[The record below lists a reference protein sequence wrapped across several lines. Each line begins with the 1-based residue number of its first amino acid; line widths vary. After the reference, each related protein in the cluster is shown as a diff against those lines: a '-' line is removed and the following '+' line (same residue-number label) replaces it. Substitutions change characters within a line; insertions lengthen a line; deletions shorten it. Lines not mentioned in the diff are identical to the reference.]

1 MVQVVLMRRSS
12 DSCMAKLR
20 QGREGLVLSIPLAV
34 AAAVSA
40 GPDELAPCLSRP
52 FSGPAAA
59 RA

>member
-1 MVQVVLMRRSS
+1 
-12 DSCMAKLR
+12 MAKLR